1 MLIINFTLVCVI
13 VIVGCDGLGKL
24 IFMVSLVN
32 ELVVRML
39 IEYIYFG

>member
-1 MLIINFTLVCVI
+1 MLIINFTLVRVI
-13 VIVGCDGLGKL
+13 VIVGCDGLGKS
-24 IFMVSLVN
+24 IFTVSLVN